1 MKDPAHAI
9 PLQQT
14 LATLGD
20 VMRLRMLRLLE
31 RHELTVGELAQV
43 LQIAQSSASR
53 QAKALAEAGWL
64 VKRHEGTACLYRL
77 VPEDVALPL
86 KALWGA
92 IQPQLGGV
100 PGHDEDDRRVTG
112 VLEERKTDSVNFFG
126 RVRGEWDQVR
136 SDLFGSR
143 FTAAALLSLIGP
155 DWVVADLGCG
165 TGNVAEL
172 LAPFAERVVAIDQSE
187 PMLAAA
193 RRRLGARRNVDF
205 VRGAMGSL
213 PLPARSV
220 DAAVCMLVLHHVPD
234 VASALADIARC
245 LRTTRG
251 GGVLTIIDMVPHD
264 RSEYRHSMGHVHQ
277 GFSRK
282 QVMSWLAGAG
292 FGRCTHHELPAEPDS
307 RGPGLFVASGRITS
321 SSPVRR

>member
-1 MKDPAHAI
+1 MKATAPAI

-20 VMRLRMLRLLE
+20 ALRLRMLRLLE

-53 QAKALAEAGWL
+53 QAKALADAGWL
-64 VKRHEGTACLYRL
+64 VKRHEGTACFYRL
-77 VPEDVALPL
+77 VPADLSPSL
-86 KALWGA
+86 KALWAA

-100 PGHDEDDRRVTG
+100 PAHDEDDRRVTG

-143 FTAAALLSLIGP
+143 FTSAALLSLIRP
-155 DWVVADLGCG
+155 DWTVADVGCG
-165 TGNVAEL
+165 TGNAAEL
-172 LAPFAERVVAIDQSE
+172 LAPYVERVVAIDQSE

-193 RRRLGARRNVDF
+193 RRRLSSRRNVDF
-205 VRGAMGSL
+205 VRGSLGSL
-213 PLPARSV
+213 SLAAKSI
-220 DAAVCMLVLHHVPD
+220 DAAVCILVLHHVQD
-234 VASALADIARC
+234 AGGALADVARS
-245 LRTTRG
+245 LRATRG
-251 GGVLTIIDMVPHD
+251 GGVLTIVDMVPHD
-264 RSEYRHSMGHVHQ
+264 RAEYRHSMGHVHQ

-282 QVMSWLAGAG
+282 QVMSLLTHAG
-292 FGRCTHHELPAEPDS
+292 FVRCSHHELPAEPES
-307 RGPGLFVASGRITS
+307 RGPGLFVASGRIT
-321 SSPVRR
+321 

>member
-1 MKDPAHAI
+1 MKATATAI

-20 VMRLRMLRLLE
+20 ALRLRMLRLLE

-53 QAKALAEAGWL
+53 QAKALADAGWL
-64 VKRHEGTACLYRL
+64 VKRHEGTACFYRL
-77 VPEDVALPL
+77 VQADLSPSL

-100 PGHDEDDRRVTG
+100 PAHDEDDRRVTG

-143 FTAAALLSLIGP
+143 FTSAALLSLIRP
-155 DWVVADLGCG
+155 DWTVADVGCG
-165 TGNVAEL
+165 TGNAAEL
-172 LAPFAERVVAIDQSE
+172 LAPYVERVVAIDQSE

-193 RRRLGARRNVDF
+193 RRRLSSRRNVDF
-205 VRGAMGSL
+205 VRGSLGSL
-213 PLPARSV
+213 SLAAKSI
-220 DAAVCMLVLHHVPD
+220 DAAVCILVLHHVQD
-234 VASALADIARC
+234 AGGALADVARS
-245 LRTTRG
+245 LRATRG
-251 GGVLTIIDMVPHD
+251 GGVLTIVDMVPHD
-264 RSEYRHSMGHVHQ
+264 RAEYRHSMGHVHQ

-282 QVMSWLAGAG
+282 QVVSLLTQAG
-292 FGRCTHHELPAEPDS
+292 FVRCSHLELPAEPES
-307 RGPGLFVASGRITS
+307 RGPGLFVASGRIT
-321 SSPVRR
+321 

>member
-1 MKDPAHAI
+1 MKAPAPAI
-9 PLQQT
+9 SLQQT

-20 VMRLRMLRLLE
+20 AMRLRMLRLLE

-53 QAKALAEAGWL
+53 QAKALGEAGWL
-64 VKRHEGTACLYRL
+64 AKRHEGTACFYRL
-77 VPEDVALPL
+77 VPADLSPPL

-92 IQPQLGGV
+92 IEPQLSGV
-100 PGHDEDDRRVTG
+100 PGHDEDDRRVAG
-112 VLEERKTDSVNFFG
+112 VLEERKTDSINFFG

-136 SDLFGSR
+136 SDLFGAR
-143 FTAAALLSLIGP
+143 FTAAALLSLIRP
-155 DWVVADLGCG
+155 DWVVADIGCG
-165 TGNVAEL
+165 TGNVAEM
-172 LAPFAERVVAIDQSE
+172 LAPFVERVVAIDQSE

-193 RRRLGARRNVDF
+193 RRRLASRRNVDF
-205 VRGAMGSL
+205 VRGSMGSL
-213 PLPARSV
+213 SLAARSI

-234 VASALADIARC
+234 VPAALADVAKS

-251 GGVLTIIDMVPHD
+251 GGVLTIVDMVPHD

-282 QVMSWLAGAG
+282 QVMSLLTGAG

-307 RGPGLFVASGRITS
+307 RGPGLFVASGRIT
-321 SSPVRR
+321 